1 MMDILIHNAFANN
14 LKNVNAKLPVRSVI
28 GIAGVSGSGKSTL
41 VKDILSAYG
50 AQNYALSL
58 PMFERGFVANKEVLP
73 VGSIENL
80 PATLM
85 IDVINSVNNPN
96 STLSTITGIHSL
108 LRELYHKFGVYKC
121 PVCYAEIENDIY
133 TVLSQVPH
141 TVFAEVKCDSRYSEK
156 VSAIKENFDVKRIAY
171 YNSNDEPQSRK
182 AADGYVRFYLG
193 IESSNTKATAQT
205 LKRCANITLRAF
217 LLETKE
223 IVDLRNR

>member
-41 VKDILSAYG
+41 VKDIISAYG

-96 STLSTITGIHSL
+96 STLSTITGIHSS

-121 PVCYAEIENDIY
+121 PVCHEEIENDIY

-141 TVFAEVKCDSRYSEK
+141 TVFAEVKCDSRYNPMLFFGITAWQRLHMVCVLKSTTSF
-156 VSAIKENFDVKRIAY
+156 VSK
-171 YNSNDEPQSRK
+171 RK
-182 AADGYVRFYLG
+182 ARSVMLAHLFKV
-193 IESSNTKATAQT
+193 
-205 LKRCANITLRAF
+205 CAVALV
-217 LLETKE
+217 LLDSIPK
-223 IVDLRNR
+223 